1 MIARW
6 RSSIGKYL
14 PVCGLLFL
22 GLLVLGYAGVSLAV
36 QARLPSD
43 GMLLSELSPAGL
55 IAVTPLTWESPL
67 LVGDQVLAID
77 GRTIWEWGDLAWAG
91 VAPDWQVGQSLVY
104 RVQRGPVVL
113 DVPVTLLPFA
123 WQRLPVVRLGVYSLV
138 LLGLIVAIAV
148 LVKRPHDHT
157 AQLFYCISVCLIVLL
172 LLHFQIMTLV
182 VPWMLISGTLLKW
195 LARALLLSAS
205 AHLFLTFPVSKPQFS
220 SVRRHIGWIHVIN
233 PVVALAVGF
242 AFPQSPLMRW
252 AIILRVT
259 NWMGLGMISLG
270 LANVLHTY
278 LTALQP
284 IIQGQIRWIAWG
296 SLVSIVPYLLFTG
309 LPEAMGGRPVLTI
322 EATSFFLALFPIALA
337 IAIVRYRLFDVDV
350 VIWKTV
356 AHALLLLAATGIYFP
371 IYTFMMWVLRG
382 IFVTSAPTLAVF
394 LTTLLVASAFWLLR
408 PYVVRYADRFLYRA
422 HVHPQQLMAQ
432 MTEKLSSA
440 LHLTSLAALL
450 AEELPHKMGA
460 TRGGLMVLSE
470 DEQSLELV
478 GQDEYRLP
486 LNEWFTLWR
495 DHDYRPVLRSDPS
508 PFLPRAALDLI
519 YSREIELLLPLLVEK
534 HLVGMLSLGP
544 RTGKLSYTTAEIRML
559 SVFMRQA
566 ALAVQNAL
574 LVRQMESQQRHLQD
588 EVDQRTQVM
597 VNDRN
602 RLNAILQNMADA
614 LLVTDKAG
622 VIRLVNPPLE
632 NLVRRSARMLLGRD
646 IKQMIP
652 LPDLLPAIEQSLRH
666 PGIIEVL
673 HTTLYDPRL
682 SLLGDGVLEERVLN
696 VSVTALPDRN
706 TVICILRDITREVE
720 VDRMKSEFISTVSHE
735 LRTPLT
741 SILGFAKLCR
751 RSLEKSI
758 LPLLGADRLGQQA
771 VHRVVKNLD
780 ILVEESERLTAL
792 VNDVLDIAAL
802 DSGTAE
808 WQEQSCDLTL
818 AIQQALES
826 VQEAAEQKGLDIFA
840 NIEDALPVIRAD
852 FRRIHQVLIN
862 LLSNAVKFTA
872 KGKVTVSARFL
883 TAGRIVHD
891 WKAPAEGGVV
901 ISVADTGRG
910 ISRKEMRQLF
920 ERFIQGGDTL
930 LNKPK
935 GTGLGLA
942 ICYEIISHYGGAIWA
957 DSEVEIGST
966 FYFTLPVNPV
976 TTAEPASDAVGGF
989 GSDER

>member
-1 MIARW
+1 M
-6 RSSIGKYL
+6 
-14 PVCGLLFL
+14 GLLL
-22 GLLVLGYAGVSLAV
+22 LGYTGISLTV
-36 QARLPSD
+36 QARMPAD
-43 GMLLSELSPAGL
+43 GMLLTELSPEGL
-55 IAVTPLTWESPL
+55 IAVTALTGDGPLMI
-67 LVGDQVLAID
+67 GDRVLAVD
-77 GRTIWEWGDLAWAG
+77 GRTIWEWGDQAWSGA
-91 VAPDWQVGQSLVY
+91 APDWHVGQVLVY
-104 RVQRGPVVL
+104 QVQRDSVVL
-113 DVPVTLLPFA
+113 DVPVTLSPFA
-123 WQRLPVVRLGVYSLV
+123 WHRLPAARLGVYALV
-138 LLGLIVAIAV
+138 LLSLIVSVSV
-148 LVKRPHDHT
+148 LLKHPYDRT
-157 AQLFYCISVCLIVLL
+157 AQLFYGISVCLIVLL

-182 VPWMLISGTLLKW
+182 VPWMLISGTVLKW
-195 LARALLLSAS
+195 LARSLLLSAC

-220 SVRRHIGWIHVIN
+220 AVRTHIGWIHAIT
-233 PVVALAVGF
+233 PVVSLAIGLSF
-242 AFPQSPLMRW
+242 AQTPLLRW
-252 AIILRVT
+252 ALISRVT
-259 NWMGLGMISLG
+259 GWMGLGMISLG

-278 LTALQP
+278 LTVQQP
-284 IIQGQIRWIAWG
+284 VIQGQIRWIAWG
-296 SLVSIVPYLLFTG
+296 GLVSIAPYLMFTG
-309 LPEAMGGRPVLTI
+309 LPEVMGGRPILTI
-322 EATSFFLALFPIALA
+322 EVTAFFLALFPVALA
-337 IAIVRYRLFDVDV
+337 IAILRYRLFDVNI
-350 VIWKTV
+350 VIWQTV

-371 IYTFMMWVLRG
+371 AYTLILWGLRE
-382 IFVTSAPTLAVF
+382 IVVTTAPTMAVF
-394 LTTLLVASAFWLLR
+394 LTTLLVASVFWLLR

-422 HVHPQQLMAQ
+422 RVHPQQLMAQ
-432 MTEKLSSA
+432 MTEKLSST
-440 LHLTSLAALL
+440 LHLTSLAILL
-450 AEELPHKMGA
+450 ADELPRKMGA
-460 TRGGLMVLSE
+460 ARGGLMVLSE

-478 GQDEYRLP
+478 GPDEFHLP
-486 LNEWFTLWR
+486 LNEWFMVWR
-495 DHDYRPVLRSDPS
+495 DHGYQPILRSNSS
-508 PFLPRAALDLI
+508 PFLPRAAADLMD
-519 YSREIELLLPLLVEK
+519 SRGVELLLPLLVEK
-534 HLVGMLSLGP
+534 HLVGILSLGT
-544 RTGKLSYTTAEIRML
+544 RTGKLSYTTAEVRML
-559 SVFMRQA
+559 SLFMRQA

-574 LVRQMESQQRHLQD
+574 LVRRMEAQQRHLQD

-614 LLVTDKAG
+614 LLVTDRAG

-646 IKQMIP
+646 IKQMVP
-652 LPDLLPAIEQSLRH
+652 LPDLLPAIEQALSH

-696 VSVTALPDRN
+696 ISVTALPDRN

-771 VHRVVKNLD
+771 VHRVVNNLD

-802 DSGTAE
+802 DSGTIE

-826 VQEAAEQKGLDIFA
+826 VREVAEQKGLDIFTS
-840 NIEDALPVIRAD
+840 IEDALPVIRAD

-862 LLSNAVKFTA
+862 LLSNAVKFTV
-872 KGKVTVSARFL
+872 KGKITVSARFL
-883 TAGRIVHD
+883 PAGRVVHD
-891 WKAPAEGGVV
+891 WKSPAEGGVV

-910 ISRKEMRQLF
+910 ISHKEMRQLF

-942 ICYEIISHYGGAIWA
+942 ICYEIIAHYGGAIWA

-976 TTAEPASDAVGGF
+976 TTAEPASEAVG
-989 GSDER
+989 S